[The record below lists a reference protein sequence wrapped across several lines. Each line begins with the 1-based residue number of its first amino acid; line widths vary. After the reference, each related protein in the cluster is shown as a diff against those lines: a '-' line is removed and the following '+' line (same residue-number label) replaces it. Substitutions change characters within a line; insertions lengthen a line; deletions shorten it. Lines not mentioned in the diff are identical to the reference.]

1 MSRWPPNIPL
11 KCIMATN
18 LTKRDIVLEIYEKT
32 GFSQKEVRETVQL
45 TLDTIAHALAHGK
58 NVELRNFGV
67 FEVQV
72 RKSRVGRN
80 PNKPETDVVIPK
92 RAVVKFKAGKE
103 LKAALKGINLDSL
116 EATPRAVE
124 S

>member
-1 MSRWPPNIPL
+1 
-11 KCIMATN
+11 MATN

-45 TLDTIAHALAHGK
+45 TLDTIAHALAQGK

-80 PNKPETDVVIPK
+80 PNKPETDVVIPR

-103 LKAALKGINLDSL
+103 LKAALKGINLETV
-116 EATPRAVE
+116 EATQPSIE
-124 S
+124 G